1 MKYKIIV
8 CDHIHQSG
16 LDLLLAQNDIE
27 MENLAS
33 IPKDELLGK
42 IANAD
47 VVITRSSTDVDERF
61 LESSGQIRAVVRAGV
76 GVDNVDI
83 DGCSRKGIVVMNV
96 PTANTIAAVELTMAH
111 LINAVRNFPGANAQ
125 LKNERK
131 WKREDWYG
139 IELKGKKLGIIG
151 FGNIG
156 SRVGIRAKA
165 FEMEVLAY
173 DPYILPSKATDLGIS
188 YTTNFDE
195 ILSCDI
201 ITIHTPKN
209 AETKNMITS
218 KQIEKMKDGVI
229 LINCARGGLYNEKD
243 LYAGLESGKIKW
255 AGIDVFDKEPAID
268 NALLDLPNV
277 YVTPHIGANTLESQE
292 QIAIQ
297 AAQAAIEA
305 ARGSS
310 YPNALNLPVKE
321 NELPKMVK
329 PYLELMQKLG
339 FLAVQANKGVIT
351 SICIEAQG
359 EISEYADSLQTFG
372 LVGALNASLGDKIN
386 YVNAPFV
393 AKERGIE
400 LKTICKKQNET
411 YKNHISITLSTQN
424 ESISL
429 SGAVFEDRHLR
440 ITSINQFQFD
450 IEPKGKMIFFK
461 NTDVPGVVGLVGSI
475 LGNYKVNIADFRL
488 ARQNKEA
495 MAVILV
501 DSDVPSE
508 AINELEAIPAC
519 LGVKIVNV

>member
-8 CDHIHQSG
+8 CDHIHQKG
-16 LDLLLAQNDIE
+16 LDLLMAQNDVQ

-33 IPKDELLGK
+33 LPKNELLTK
-42 IANAD
+42 IKEAD
-47 VVITRSSTDVDERF
+47 VVITRSSTDVDETF
-61 LESSGQIRAVVRAGV
+61 LASSGQIRAVVRAGV

-83 DGCSRKGIVVMNV
+83 EGCSRKGIVVMNV

-111 LINAVRNFPGANAQ
+111 LINAVRNFPGANTQ
-125 LKNERK
+125 LKHERK

-173 DPYILPSKATDLGIS
+173 DPYILPSKATDLGVA
-188 YTTNFDE
+188 YTSNFEE

-209 AETKNMITS
+209 AETKNMITA
-218 KQIEKMKDGVI
+218 KQIAQMKDGVI

-243 LYAGLESGKIKW
+243 LYDALSVGKIKW
-255 AGIDVFDKEPAID
+255 AGIDVFDKEPAIN

-292 QIAIQ
+292 QIALQ

-321 NELPKMVK
+321 SELPSMVK
-329 PYLELMQKLG
+329 PYLELIQKLA

-351 SICIEAQG
+351 SIHIQAQG
-359 EISEYADSLQTFG
+359 EISAYGDSLQTFA

-386 YVNAPFV
+386 YVNAPFI
-393 AKERGIE
+393 AKERGIDVKMTLQQE
-400 LKTICKKQNET
+400 SET
-411 YKNHISITLSTQN
+411 YKNHIYITLSTQN
-424 ESISL
+424 ESITL

-440 ITSINQFQFD
+440 LTSINHFQFD

-461 NTDVPGVVGLVGSI
+461 NTDVPGVIGLVGSI
-475 LGNYKVNIADFRL
+475 LGNHQVNIADFRL

-501 DSDVPSE
+501 DSEVSSE
-508 AINELEAIPAC
+508 VIKQLEDIPAC
-519 LGVKIVNV
+519 LGVKIVNL

>member
-16 LDLLLAQNDIE
+16 LDLLLAQNDVE

-33 IPKDELLGK
+33 IPKDELLGR
-42 IANAD
+42 IASAD
-47 VVITRSSTDVDERF
+47 VVITRSSTDVDEKF

-111 LINAVRNFPGANAQ
+111 LINAVRNFPGANTQ

-173 DPYILPSKATDLGIS
+173 DPYILPSKATDLGVN
-188 YTTNFDE
+188 YTTNFEE
-195 ILSCDI
+195 ILSCDL

-268 NALLDLPNV
+268 NALLNLPNV

-351 SICIEAQG
+351 SIAIEAQG

-400 LKTICKKQNET
+400 LKTICKKQSET

-501 DSDVPSE
+501 DSDVPNE